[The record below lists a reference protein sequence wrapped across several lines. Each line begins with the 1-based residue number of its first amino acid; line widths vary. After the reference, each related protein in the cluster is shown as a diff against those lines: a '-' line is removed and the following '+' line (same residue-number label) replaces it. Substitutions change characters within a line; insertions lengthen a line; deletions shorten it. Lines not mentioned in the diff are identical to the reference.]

1 MYGNACL
8 RLIETYA
15 VMTSECLE
23 IKSEFGVSLDPTPFE
38 LSKSTL
44 VHRRVNAYLRAYPP

>member
-1 MYGNACL
+1 MYGNVCI

-23 IKSEFGVSLDPTPFE
+23 IKSEFGVSLDPTPFDM
-38 LSKSTL
+38 SKGSSIIGQVAT
-44 VHRRVNAYLRAYPP
+44 YLRAYPP

>member
-1 MYGNACL
+1 MYGNVCI

-38 LSKSTL
+38 MSKGSSNIEQGAT
-44 VHRRVNAYLRAYPP
+44 YLRAYPP

>member
-1 MYGNACL
+1 MYGNACI

-15 VMTSECLE
+15 VMTSKCFE

-38 LSKSTL
+38 LRKST
-44 VHRRVNAYLRAYPP
+44 VVC